1 MTIAPKRPVH
11 GLARRTNSLTR
22 AARSALGMKSGDGF
36 IPIRPI
42 TYHCNR
48 ASVFDCTVRDLS
60 DTGAQLTLADVSA
73 LPPDF
78 ELEIPS
84 KDILVQAH
92 VMWSRGKNHGVRFV
106 QASD

>member
-1 MTIAPKRPVH
+1 MDEDDDRRSSKR
-11 GLARRTNSLTR
+11 RRTVLTGKV
-22 AARSALGMKSGDGF
+22 LF
-36 IPIRPI
+36 N
-42 TYHCNR
+42 NR

-60 DTGAQLTLADVSA
+60 DTGAQLTLADVTA

-84 KDILVQAH
+84 KDMLVQAY

-106 QASD
+106 RATD

>member
-1 MTIAPKRPVH
+1 MDGTDKR
-11 GLARRTNSLTR
+11 ASDRRRTVLKGRVLFN
-22 AARSALGMKSGDGF
+22 
-36 IPIRPI
+36 
-42 TYHCNR
+42 NR